1 MPMTCDPC
9 PGNIQTAL
17 PMRAVQSR
25 YAMVT
30 VLYVDNEIEAEL
42 ARGLL
47 ENEGIAAQ
55 VRFTARAGY
64 PRYAAGAVVAAP
76 ITTYEVQV
84 AEAEESEARHLLAA
98 LEPRSQASGIWR
110 RWVMRAFV
118 IVVLTSLV
126 APLVIAA
133 VRQLRLL
140 F

>member
-1 MPMTCDPC
+1 
-9 PGNIQTAL
+9 
-17 PMRAVQSR
+17 
-25 YAMVT
+25 MVT

-64 PRYAAGAVVAAP
+64 PRYAAGSVVAAP

-84 AEAEESEARHLLAA
+84 APRDEPEARRLLAT
-98 LEPRSQASGIWR
+98 LEPRTEASGIWQ
-110 RWVMRAFV
+110 RWVMRAFAV
-118 IVVLTSLV
+118 VVLVSLL
-126 APLVIAA
+126 APLLIAA
-133 VRQLRLL
+133 ARQLRLL